1 MRLADDLVALHPV
14 VAAAQVDPDADPVAA
29 DDVAPDQVVRRAQE
43 HDPVALVALDQVP
56 ADGVPVGPLVED
68 DAVVAVG
75 EGAVPA
81 HHPVG
86 HVLGE
91 HDPMGAVAVRLVA
104 LHHQPPAAG
113 VRVEPVELVV
123 AEDVAPE
130 HQALGLVGVGAEEVV
145 VEHRV
150 GGPAGGAA
158 PVHPVG
164 RGPVGPEV
172 GEGRADDPEVGPV
185 GVLDERAAA
194 RVPGRA
200 AALRVPGG
208 HGHAGEPGGR
218 AHGAEVDLGVV
229 EQPDLAD
236 GRGGDLEHAARGLD
250 ERDPEQEGPGSRLL
264 DPARLG
270 GPGQGGGHVGQG
282 GPAPARERDAGHHRR
297 APQQL
302 QAVRADDHVAAGG
315 PQELLRRPEDVEG
328 VRLQPGHLPRGG
340 GGLGRREQPGGP
352 GGQQQGR
359 GQGQGGRAPE
369 AGARPEHQ
377 DALASDAAA
386 GSPVRTTGVA
396 DHLDVTGE
404 PALLANRAAARRSSP
419 SPSRTTAGRTN
430 GIRRTRRA
438 GVQVRQHLG
447 RPAQPPPGASSRTN
461 PVRRAIAMPHEHRRG
476 QQREAADGLVE
487 HRVREERVAATP
499 SG

>member
-1 MRLADDLVALHPV
+1 MRLADTWLRCTRLSPL
-14 VAAAQVDPDADPVAA
+14 
-29 DDVAPDQVVRRAQE
+29 RRLTRMPTRLRRTTLPRTRLSDEPQRL
-43 HDPVALVALDQVP
+43 DPVALVALDQVP

-185 GVLDERAAA
+185 GVLDDGRLPEFPAGRRRSGFQEVTVTPVNRAVA
-194 RVPGRA
+194 PM
-200 AALRVPGG
+200 ALR
-208 HGHAGEPGGR
+208 
-218 AHGAEVDLGVV
+218 
-229 EQPDLAD
+229 
-236 GRGGDLEHAARGLD
+236 
-250 ERDPEQEGPGSRLL
+250 
-264 DPARLG
+264 
-270 GPGQGGGHVGQG
+270 
-282 GPAPARERDAGHHRR
+282 
-297 APQQL
+297 
-302 QAVRADDHVAAGG
+302 
-315 PQELLRRPEDVEG
+315 
-328 VRLQPGHLPRGG
+328 
-340 GGLGRREQPGGP
+340 
-352 GGQQQGR
+352 
-359 GQGQGGRAPE
+359 
-369 AGARPEHQ
+369 
-377 DALASDAAA
+377 
-386 GSPVRTTGVA
+386 
-396 DHLDVTGE
+396 
-404 PALLANRAAARRSSP
+404 
-419 SPSRTTAGRTN
+419 
-430 GIRRTRRA
+430 
-438 GVQVRQHLG
+438 
-447 RPAQPPPGASSRTN
+447 
-461 PVRRAIAMPHEHRRG
+461 
-476 QQREAADGLVE
+476 
-487 HRVREERVAATP
+487 
-499 SG
+499 